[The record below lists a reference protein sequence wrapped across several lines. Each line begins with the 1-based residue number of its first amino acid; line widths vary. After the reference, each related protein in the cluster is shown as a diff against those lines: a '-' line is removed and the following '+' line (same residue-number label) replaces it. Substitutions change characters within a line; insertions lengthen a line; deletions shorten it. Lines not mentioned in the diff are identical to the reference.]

1 MVVDSVTMA
10 ALSNVHI
17 TVKNSSKGTYTNAS
31 GIFTLNV
38 NITDTLLF
46 TSLGYQPQ
54 ELALL
59 LEEDVLFIRLRE
71 QVSMLQ
77 EITIKATRLYP
88 NQIMD
93 RTHTAPKKM
102 SGYQALQSPFTYFSK
117 TEKEKRQIYRF
128 VEQSN
133 KTQTYVQVITDP
145 IVKEIFTKDYELTDE
160 EYYDRLAN
168 FNQQYRSIQYATD
181 PEVIMEALH
190 SYFLSM
196 ER

>member
-1 MVVDSVTMA
+1 
-10 ALSNVHI
+10 
-17 TVKNSSKGTYTNAS
+17 
-31 GIFTLNV
+31 
-38 NITDTLLF
+38 
-46 TSLGYQPQ
+46 
-54 ELALL
+54 
-59 LEEDVLFIRLRE
+59 
-71 QVSMLQ
+71 MLQ

-88 NQIMD
+88 NQIAD
-93 RTHTAPKKM
+93 RTHSAPRKM
-102 SGYQALQSPFTYFSK
+102 DPFQALQSPFTYFSK

-145 IVKEIFTKDYELTDE
+145 IVKEIFTKDYELSDE

-190 SYFLSM
+190 AYFLSM

>member
-10 ALSNVHI
+10 ALPNVHI

-102 SGYQALQSPFTYFSK
+102 SGYQAFQSPFTYFSK

-145 IVKEIFTKDYELTDE
+145 IVKEIFTKDYELSDE
-160 EYYDRLAN
+160 EYYDRLAT

-190 SYFLSM
+190 AYFLSSK
-196 ER
+196 

>member
-1 MVVDSVTMA
+1 MVVDSVSMA
-10 ALSNVHI
+10 AISNVHI

-31 GIFTLNV
+31 GIFTLSLNV
-38 NITDTLLF
+38 TDTLLF
-46 TSLGYQPQ
+46 TSLGYEPQ
-54 ELALL
+54 ELPLF

-88 NQIMD
+88 NQIAD
-93 RTHTAPKKM
+93 RTHSAPRKM
-102 SGYQALQSPFTYFSK
+102 DPFQALQSPFTYFSK

-145 IVKEIFTKDYELTDE
+145 IVKEIFTKDYELSDE
-160 EYYDRLAN
+160 EYYNRLAN

-190 SYFLSM
+190 AYFISM